1 MTSPWDRGDSHPVF
15 GAAHPG
21 CGGQQLAGGE
31 AHVDVAPP
39 ALTAAVVE
47 PRAHDLALAAAAL
60 HAHLGADP
68 DVEAVPTSLAAFEQ
82 LRPTTTTVETH
93 SPSSF
98 LSTLLSRTPSP
109 SVGFQH

>member
-1 MTSPWDRGDSHPVF
+1 MF

-39 ALTAAVVE
+39 ALTAAVLVE

-68 DVEAVPTSLAAFEQ
+68 DAEAVPTSLAAFEQ
-82 LRPTTTTVETH
+82 LPPDDDHRRNAQPQQ
-93 SPSSF
+93 
-98 LSTLLSRTPSP
+98 LSQYAPVVTPSP